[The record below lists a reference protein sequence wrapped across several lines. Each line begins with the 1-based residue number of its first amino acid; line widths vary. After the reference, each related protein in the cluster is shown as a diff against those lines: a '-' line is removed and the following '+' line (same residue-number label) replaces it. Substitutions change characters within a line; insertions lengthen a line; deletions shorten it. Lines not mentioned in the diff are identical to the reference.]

1 MGRPPVKRWPGRA
14 LVKGSMAAHD
24 KTSSALK
31 ASAISAPPSEQ
42 PDAATAYPEAAP
54 EPRNY
59 AYRGSLVWKLN
70 YFWLAVIVAILV
82 GGNVA
87 ASGHYR
93 DLWSSWRGTVMI
105 VLSLT
110 MVGWYLA
117 LVTGSLQRGRPW
129 PLPRRVWRIWLG
141 SGFAITGGLL
151 ALDQGFV
158 GLTYALIGCSLV
170 VPLRESWLPVSVA
183 IAMSGWGQGIS
194 LPSGAGHSWGDTL
207 GSVGNIA
214 LSLGIVFAFSA
225 LFRERLQREM
235 LFRQLS
241 RTHQQLRATAALE
254 ADMATL
260 RERNRLAREMHD
272 SLGHALVSIAIK
284 LEAARLLNAVDTSR
298 ANTELEETAALVRST
313 MTDLR
318 HSLAGMRPAVLE
330 EQSLNVALANLAHE
344 MGRRTGTKVAC
355 LVDEDAAR
363 DRCLQET
370 LFRVGQEAL
379 TNVAKHARA
388 RNATI
393 SLTNRDGAV
402 ILEVSDDGIG
412 LGAAKNGGTARFGVR
427 GMRERVEAAG
437 GMLTLGPG
445 PVGGTVLRAR
455 IPTVG
460 GKS

>member
-1 MGRPPVKRWPGRA
+1 
-14 LVKGSMAAHD
+14 
-24 KTSSALK
+24 
-31 ASAISAPPSEQ
+31 
-42 PDAATAYPEAAP
+42 
-54 EPRNY
+54 
-59 AYRGSLVWKLN
+59 
-70 YFWLAVIVAILV
+70 
-82 GGNVA
+82 
-87 ASGHYR
+87 
-93 DLWSSWRGTVMI
+93 
-105 VLSLT
+105 
-110 MVGWYLA
+110 
-117 LVTGSLQRGRPW
+117 
-129 PLPRRVWRIWLG
+129 
-141 SGFAITGGLL
+141 
-151 ALDQGFV
+151 
-158 GLTYALIGCSLV
+158 
-170 VPLRESWLPVSVA
+170 
-183 IAMSGWGQGIS
+183 
-194 LPSGAGHSWGDTL
+194 
-207 GSVGNIA
+207 
-214 LSLGIVFAFSA
+214 
-225 LFRERLQREM
+225 
-235 LFRQLS
+235 
-241 RTHQQLRATAALE
+241 
-254 ADMATL
+254 
-260 RERNRLAREMHD
+260 
-272 SLGHALVSIAIK
+272 LGHALVSIAIK